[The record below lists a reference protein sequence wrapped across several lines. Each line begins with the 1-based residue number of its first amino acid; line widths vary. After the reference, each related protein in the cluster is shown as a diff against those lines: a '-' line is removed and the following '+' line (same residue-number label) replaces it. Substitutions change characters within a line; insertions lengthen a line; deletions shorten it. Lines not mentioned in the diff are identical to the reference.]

1 MPTSRKKDRL
11 LPQVY
16 VHAIST
22 CVPPKSYTQDF
33 TLEFLLKLQGTTPRK
48 REFLQK
54 IYRRSAIDKRHT
66 VIEDYDKDPADYNF
80 YPKNSRLMPEPSTAR
95 RNDEY
100 VKAANALALQ
110 AARALLEKLPRVSPG
125 SVTHLITVSCTGFS
139 IPGFDIHILK
149 EMGLSPSLS
158 RLHIGFMGCYAA
170 LPALRT
176 ARDICCADPHARVL
190 VVNLELCSLH
200 FQQKFDSD
208 TVVANA
214 IFADGVSAC
223 LVSAQRADS
232 SGAVFSIQAMCS
244 HYIANSEADMAWQ
257 IGERGFDM
265 RLSLY
270 VPALIEQ
277 HMKSITDSLF
287 AKAGKQR
294 ADIDIWAIHPGGRA
308 ILEKVQ
314 ESLGL
319 KKQALQISYDV
330 LREYGNMSSATIMFV
345 LERILADKGTGG
357 VFATAFGPGLT
368 VECSFMEKIKGPDG

>member
-1 MPTSRKKDRL
+1 M
-11 LPQVY
+11 LPEVY

-33 TLEFLLKLQGTTPRK
+33 TLDFLLKLQGTTPRK

-54 IYRRSAIDKRHT
+54 IYQRSSIDKRHT

-80 YPKNSRLMPEPSTAR
+80 YPKNSRLMPEPSTVR
-95 RNDEY
+95 RNNEY
-100 VKAANALALQ
+100 IKAANVLALQ
-110 AARALLEKLPRVSPG
+110 AVRCLLGKLPRVSPG
-125 SVTHLITVSCTGFS
+125 LVTHLITVSCTGFS
-139 IPGFDIHILK
+139 APGFDIHLMK
-149 EMGLSPSLS
+149 ELGLSPSLS
-158 RLHIGFMGCYAA
+158 RLHVGFMGCYAA

-176 ARDICCADPHARVL
+176 ARDICVSDPEARVL

-232 SGAVFSIQAMCS
+232 SGSVLSIQTMLS

-257 IGERGFDM
+257 IGEYGFDM
-265 RLSLY
+265 KLSLY

-277 HMKSITDSLF
+277 HMQSITDSLF
-287 AKAGKQR
+287 SKAGKQR
-294 ADIDIWAIHPGGRA
+294 SDIDIWAIHPGGRA
-308 ILEKVQ
+308 ILEKVG
-314 ESLGL
+314 ESLELEEG
-319 KKQALQISYDV
+319 ALQVSYDV

-345 LERILADKGTGG
+345 LERILADEREGG
-357 VFATAFGPGLT
+357 VFAAAFGPGLT
-368 VECSFMEKIKGPDG
+368 VECGFMEKIKGTDGET